1 VTTTTRRPNI
11 AGWLL
16 LAPMLAVLGFTSIY
30 PFVYALVISL
40 FDWNWGLTM
49 SFVGLR
55 NYTRLLADPEFWQVM
70 RNTLVFAASAT
81 GIEMVLGLGLAVA
94 VDKLKF
100 GATIIRTL
108 LLTPLMISGIIVALM
123 SKVLLDSFLGIV
135 NYLLEVIGIGPQ
147 TFYGTEA
154 QAMFTVVMV
163 DTWWQTAFVFIILL
177 AGLQSLPKEPMEAAR
192 IDGASE
198 LQIFRHVTLPMLAP
212 LLITVLVIR
221 SIDTLKVFDIVFG
234 TTGGGPGLATEV
246 AQTLAYRTAFSYLQI
261 SRAMTVMVLF
271 SILVLALC
279 ALYMRAPHS
288 QDR

>member
-1 VTTTTRRPNI
+1 
-11 AGWLL
+11 
-16 LAPMLAVLGFTSIY
+16 MLVVLGATSLY

-40 FDWNWGLTM
+40 FDWNWGRSM

-70 RNTLVFAASAT
+70 KNTLVFATSAT
-81 GIEMVLGLGLAVA
+81 AIEMVLGLGLAVA

-135 NYLLEVIGIGPQ
+135 NYLLGLVHIGPS
-147 TFYGTEA
+147 TFYGAEA
-154 QAMFTVVMV
+154 TAMFTVVLV
-163 DTWWQTAFVFIILL
+163 DAWWQTAFVFIILL
-177 AGLQSLPKEPMEAAR
+177 AGLQSLPREPMEAAR

-198 LQIFRHVTLPMLAP
+198 LQIFRHIALPLLAP

-221 SIDTLKVFDIVFG
+221 SIDTLKVFDIIFG

-261 SRAMTVMVLF
+261 GRAMTVMVLF

-279 ALYMRAPHS
+279 TLYMRAPQS
-288 QDR
+288 PDR